1 MLTILAESL
10 KMKVN
15 EKVLNKK
22 IQEWTE
28 EEKRNVLGVFEF
40 LLKVDK
46 RINPDKYKK
55 QNDTT
60 SRVQR

>member
-1 MLTILAESL
+1 
-10 KMKVN
+10 MK
-15 EKVLNKK
+15 KVSNKK

-28 EEKRNVLGVFEF
+28 EEKSNVLGVFEL

>member
-1 MLTILAESL
+1 
-10 KMKVN
+10 MKVN